1 MCACIQDLC
10 TYIYSL
16 VSRCNVSLPHS
27 LHTCVCVYVCMQ
39 GVMEMLQDVLDN
51 PRNFDS
57 FCMGPL
63 KDLLDAE
70 LPEDAFR
77 QADTARLK
85 ALWMCMRNG
94 GVCEYK
100 AGCKHSVW
108 AYLSDPTARTP
119 NLQWHHRTGKK
130 KNDVY
135 ISSYRTP
142 IRRHGETRRHG
153 DTLIELAMH
162 AEMAECDLLCE
173 EHHNTYHGGCINVC
187 VWCINPPPTPP
198 SNTHT
203 RIKKH
208 THVYVYARV
217 ALACYI
223 RTCILSYAHTCL
235 HSEMHACPHAY

>member
-1 MCACIQDLC
+1 MHMCACIQDLC

-119 NLQWHHRTGKK
+119 NLQRHHRTGKK
-130 KNDVY
+130 KMTC
-135 ISSYRTP
+135 IYRVIEPRFGDT
-142 IRRHGETRRHG
+142 GRHG
-153 DTLIELAMH
+153 DME
-162 AEMAECDLLCE
+162 
-173 EHHNTYHGGCINVC
+173 
-187 VWCINPPPTPP
+187 
-198 SNTHT
+198 T
-203 RIKKH
+203 R
-208 THVYVYARV
+208 
-217 ALACYI
+217 
-223 RTCILSYAHTCL
+223 
-235 HSEMHACPHAY
+235 